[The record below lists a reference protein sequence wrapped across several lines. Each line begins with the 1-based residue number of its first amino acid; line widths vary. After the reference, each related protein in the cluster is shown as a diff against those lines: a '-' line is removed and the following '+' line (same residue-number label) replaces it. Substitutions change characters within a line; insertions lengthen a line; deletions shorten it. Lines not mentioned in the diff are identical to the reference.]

1 MKIVSLGPAWIT
13 QQDPVSKNK
22 TQNETKG
29 MKDSLLVHHHT
40 QVTTIIYSHSYNQN
54 RKHFKII

>member
-29 MKDSLLVHHHT
+29 MKDTLSVSPHT
-40 QVTTIIYSHSYNQN
+40 SDYNYL
-54 RKHFKII
+54 